1 MCLVKCGT
9 NFYKAEFLNSIHLKQ
24 KVKVKKDLM
33 PKNFLLI
40 IEYDGTDFHGWQR
53 QNDQRTIQGEIEKVL
68 KRMTRQDISL
78 TGSGRT
84 DAGVHALAQVA
95 NFFCRTHITPE
106 GFHSGLNSLLPP
118 GIIIRACREVNPD
131 FHARFHVKS
140 KTYRYHIVNRNPPL
154 AIGRHYAWHI
164 RQPLDVAAMR
174 QAARHL
180 LGRHDFKTF
189 EAVGS
194 PRSHTVR
201 EISQISLQ
209 RENPELL
216 VFEITANGFL
226 RYMVR
231 KIIGTLVDVGRG
243 RQCPDEFQSILKSKD
258 RSRSGATAPARGL
271 FLVRVH
277 YQETGENKP
286 A

>member
-1 MCLVKCGT
+1 ML
-9 NFYKAEFLNSIHLKQ
+9 
-24 KVKVKKDLM
+24 
-33 PKNFLLI
+33 KNFLLI
-40 IEYDGTDFHGWQR
+40 VEYDGTDFHGWQR
-53 QNDQRTIQGEIEKVL
+53 QIDQRTIQGEIEKVL

-95 NFFCRTHITPE
+95 NFFCRTCITPE
-106 GFHSGLNSLLPP
+106 AFYNGLNSLLPP
-118 GIIIRACREVNPD
+118 GIIIKACREVD
-131 FHARFHVKS
+131 SAFHARFNVKS
-140 KTYRYHIVNRNPPL
+140 KTYRYHIINRNPPL
-154 AIGRHYAWHI
+154 AIGRSYAWHI
-164 RQPLDVAAMR
+164 RQPLDVTAMQ

-180 LGRHDFKTF
+180 SGQHDFKTF

-201 EISQISLQ
+201 KVSHVSLQ
-209 RENPELL
+209 WENPELL
-216 VFEITANGFL
+216 AFEITADGFL

-243 RQCPDEFQSILKSKD
+243 RRSPDEFRLILKSRD

-271 FLVRVH
+271 FLKRVY
-277 YQETGENKP
+277 YQETEGNRP